1 MLPAM
6 TSVSSRARLVHVA
19 FAALLVVAAV
29 ACGGDDAADDKKD
42 PTTEPSASTTDEPA
56 PKPVTVYDDY
66 ESQQYDGTTHWI
78 CHPGLADDECRDLD
92 TTEIQAD
99 GTSEVKEVEPAEDP
113 PIDCFYAYPTASD
126 DPAPNADFEV
136 NNSEID
142 TVRAQTAQF
151 GTVCRMFAPAYRQV
165 PLIAVTS
172 GDPAA
177 RQLAYDDVLDA
188 FKTYM
193 AQENDGRGVVLIG
206 HSQGA
211 FILQRIIAEE
221 IDPNADVRALLVSA
235 LLLGTSVQVPEGADV
250 GGEFKEI
257 PACTEAGQ
265 TGCVISFASFPADR
279 PPAEATGGSFFGRA
293 SGEGMQ
299 ALCVNPVELAGG
311 DGLADPIMLNKQH
324 LLGSV
329 GPYTGVET
337 PFVSLPGVLKAEC
350 VTSGTWT
357 YLAYS
362 PAGAAGET
370 RDVAKLMVELLGP
383 TWGLHLVDSN
393 LPQGDLL
400 EVVAKQAESYTD

>member
-1 MLPAM
+1 M

-19 FAALLVVAAV
+19 VAALLVVAAV
-29 ACGGDDAADDKKD
+29 ACGDDKADDKAEDKAD
-42 PTTEPSASTTDEPA
+42 PTTEPSASTTGGPA
-56 PKPVTVYDDY
+56 PGPVEAYAEY

-78 CHPGLADDECRDLD
+78 CHPGLAEDECRDLD
-92 TTEIQAD
+92 VTEIQAD
-99 GTSEVKEVEPAEDP
+99 GTSEVKEVEPADDP

-151 GTVCRMFAPAYRQV
+151 ASVCRMFAPAYRQV
-165 PLIAVTS
+165 PLVAVTS

-177 RQLAYDDVLDA
+177 RQLARDDVLDA

-211 FILQRIIAEE
+211 FILQDIMAEE
-221 IDPNADVRALLVSA
+221 IDPNPDVRRLLVSA
-235 LLLGTSVQVPEGADV
+235 LLLGTSVQVPVGADV

-265 TGCVISFASFPADR
+265 TGCIISFASFPADQ

-293 SGEGMQ
+293 DGEGMQ

-329 GPYTGVET
+329 GPYDGAAT
-337 PFVSLPGVLKAEC
+337 PFVSLPGALKAEC
-350 VTSGTWT
+350 VTNGMWT
-357 YLAYS
+357 YLAFS

-370 RDVAKLMVELLGP
+370 RDLARLMVQLLGP

-400 EVVAKQAESYTD
+400 EVVAKQAESYTG